1 MSNTELDDQK
11 DGGYSS
17 DEGPPELTWEEIQ
30 NSVYEF
36 DPIFE
41 FDAPQW
47 FDFSDRKAM
56 YAYDQDTRNG
66 VRDGQEAE
74 DNWFAVEHDGHDP
87 EFYEFGAYANND
99 FTDDIDIGFGSHA
112 AQTAYTPKK
121 PLSPP
126 KRILMTS
133 PTHSSPQEPH
143 TPSHPRRRALTSA
156 LSPTSLASKLGSP
169 MRGGA
174 VRVPISTHNADPIV
188 LKSSESPDEGS
199 NKRTGPQRL
208 LVLESPPPTTTP
220 PAVQHARSNASPSS
234 ISPKSGLSRLN
245 KPTSKSPTKITKVPT
260 QMPRYHDT
268 SKPVA
273 VSQCPPRS
281 ISSNTT
287 TTRRVYPGN
296 ITKRHQQTN
305 AQFVVSTQTAK
316 APSPQASQPTKKTSV
331 HSPSMSSTENV
342 LLSKVDA
349 VLNSA
354 KTAKQAP
361 AYEPRRFGIKEIKA
375 WELRSGR
382 RWHELDAEERQNANR
397 EMDDFRRLNGVAT
410 LSH

>member
-1 MSNTELDDQK
+1 MSTCETDVQNDA
-11 DGGYSS
+11 GYSS

-74 DNWFAVEHDGHDP
+74 DDWFAVEHEGHDP

-112 AQTAYTPKK
+112 AQTARTPKK
-121 PLSPP
+121 PMSPP
-126 KRILMTS
+126 KRVLMTS
-133 PTHSSPQEPH
+133 PPQSSPQEPF

-174 VRVPISTHNADPIV
+174 LRVPIAAQTADSSTSKYN
-188 LKSSESPDEGS
+188 ESPDESS
-199 NKRTGPQRL
+199 NKRSGPQRL

-220 PAVQHARSNASPSS
+220 PALQNTRTTTSPSS
-234 ISPKSGLSRLN
+234 ISPKSAGSRFN
-245 KPTSKSPTKITKVPT
+245 KPSSKSPTKITKVPT
-260 QMPRYHDT
+260 PMPRYHDT

-281 ISSNTT
+281 IHANTT
-287 TTRRVYPGN
+287 GSRRVYPGN
-296 ITKRHQQTN
+296 ITKRHQPTNTQTLS
-305 AQFVVSTQTAK
+305 STQTAK
-316 APSPQASQPTKKTSV
+316 APSPQASQTTKKATV
-331 HSPSMSSTENV
+331 HSPSAPSTENA

-382 RWHELDAEERQNANR
+382 RWHELDAEERQHANK
-397 EMDDFRRLNGVAT
+397 EMDDFRRLNGVAA
-410 LSH
+410 H